1 MARPLRVEYAGG
13 CYHVINRGNFR
24 QRIFTGKG
32 AAEAFERTLG
42 EAAERFGW
50 IVHAYVIM
58 GNHFHLAVELVEPNL
73 SEGMKWLQGTW
84 IRRFNRFRNWTGRPF
99 QGRYKGILV
108 EPGHVFGQVCHYI
121 HLNPVRARIHPIGDV
136 AAYRWSS
143 LHWFGKKACPLWL
156 NGATVL
162 EESGGLSDSRAGW
175 RKYRDYLEWL
185 ATDEVE
191 KKKLAEAKL
200 SSGWCKGSKEFRK
213 SMRDEARE
221 KGALLDQVRFEGLDA
236 KELAR
241 EREAY
246 WEEILGK
253 ASALA
258 GIDLDHLPKAK
269 MAREKSLLAAVLK
282 RATSVSNKWLAD
294 RLEMGMPSTAS
305 QAARR
310 TFLDKSNKSE
320 IERIL
325 RELQVGEVNNG

>member
-13 CYHVINRGNFR
+13 CYHVINRGNYR
-24 QRIFTGKG
+24 QRIFSGKG

-42 EAAERFGW
+42 EAAERYGW
-50 IVHAYVIM
+50 VVHAYVIM

-136 AAYRWSS
+136 GEYRWSS
-143 LHWFGKKACPLWL
+143 LHWFGKKGCPSWL
-156 NGATVL
+156 DGTTVL
-162 EESGGLSDSRAGW
+162 EESGGLPDTRSGW

-191 KKKLAEAKL
+191 KKKLVEAKL
-200 SSGWCKGSKEFRK
+200 SSGWCKGTKEFRK

-221 KGALLDQVRFEGLDA
+221 KGALLDRVRFEGLEA
-236 KELAR
+236 KELVR

-246 WEEILGK
+246 WEDMLGK
-253 ASALA
+253 ASVLA
-258 GIDLDHLPKAK
+258 GIDLDNLPAAK
-269 MAREKSLLAAVLK
+269 MAPDKSLLAAVLK
-282 RATSVSNKWLAD
+282 RSTSVSNKWLAA
-294 RLEMGMPSTAS
+294 RLMMGQPSTAS
-305 QAARR
+305 QATRR
-310 TFLDKSNKSE
+310 ILLAKDRKKE
-320 IERIL
+320 IERIIL
-325 RELQVGEVNNG
+325 EMNEGQESHG